1 MFALCTLAC
10 FLRTSFND
18 VEAPDEYAFG
28 KAETGDEAIGG
39 RRTPFVFSDLFV
51 LITSMFDIRSFFLH
65 AQVYFILCSLRRMR
79 AFKNYRSVT
88 NFTNNVSFYK
98 AKVLPRTEIVL

>member
-10 FLRTSFND
+10 FLKTSFND

-28 KAETGDEAIGG
+28 KAETRDEAIGG
-39 RRTPFVFSDLFV
+39 RRTPFVFSDLVV
-51 LITSMFDIRSFFLH
+51 LITSMFDIRSFF
-65 AQVYFILCSLRRMR
+65 SMRRFTLYY
-79 AFKNYRSVT
+79 AAYAECAPLKNYRSVT